1 MEYSRRRAVADGVN
15 VDGDVYRIRTRITD
29 EGSTIEK
36 GDWVGHRD
44 RRTRRQRWEQL
55 DEDFSY
61 DPEDLD
67 RQVVT
72 PSQIRTILSTY
83 RDSLPEIFPGRTEVP
98 KTLIFAKDDAHAEEI
113 VRITR
118 EVFSA
123 GDDFCQKI
131 TYRTTGRPEELISAF
146 RNSYKPRIAV
156 TVDMIA
162 TGTDIKPLEVLIFM
176 RAVRSRVLYEQMLGR
191 GTRVITDTEFQGV
204 TMTPQARKTRFVIV
218 DAVGISEQN
227 LVETSPVDRKRST
240 SLRNLL
246 NAAAVGAID
255 DDLLGSLANRL
266 GLMERRL
273 SMAQRQEV
281 AALLDVPDAPERFTT
296 LREVANALMDAVDS
310 DKIQAQ
316 AVENGADPES
326 GATEAQ
332 LETAR
337 HQLVNRAIMPIAASP
352 ALRNFLMER
361 EILIDETSQDE
372 VMERGFDNGASER
385 ARQLIESF
393 QGFIQENQDKITALQ
408 ILYNRPTPGRLDFA
422 CCAICEP
429 EQAAESDRTAVL
441 TESYGRR
448 TRSWNATG

>member
-1 MEYSRRRAVADGVN
+1 MHRSFYNLWRQVLLYFDAFIIGLTATPSAQTFGFFNGNLVMEYSRRRAVADGVN

-296 LREVANALMDAVDS
+296 LREVAN
-310 DKIQAQ
+310 
-316 AVENGADPES
+316 P
-326 GATEAQ
+326 
-332 LETAR
+332 
-337 HQLVNRAIMPIAASP
+337 
-352 ALRNFLMER
+352 
-361 EILIDETSQDE
+361 
-372 VMERGFDNGASER
+372 
-385 ARQLIESF
+385 
-393 QGFIQENQDKITALQ
+393 
-408 ILYNRPTPGRLDFA
+408 
-422 CCAICEP
+422 
-429 EQAAESDRTAVL
+429 
-441 TESYGRR
+441 
-448 TRSWNATG
+448 